1 MKRVRRGIV
10 SQLKVKR
17 ILLEMKKEENVEIEI
32 IKREGKK
39 GRIIGNYRRM
49 KKVMD
54 EERDIINMIG
64 MLKIEKL
71 RVREI
76 E

>member
-1 MKRVRRGIV
+1 
-10 SQLKVKR
+10 
-17 ILLEMKKEENVEIEI
+17 MKKEENVEIEI